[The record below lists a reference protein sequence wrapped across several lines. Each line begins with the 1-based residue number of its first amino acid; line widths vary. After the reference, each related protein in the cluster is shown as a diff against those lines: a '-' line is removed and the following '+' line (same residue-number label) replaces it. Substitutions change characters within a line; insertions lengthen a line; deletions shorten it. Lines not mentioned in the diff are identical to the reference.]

1 MCGRFAF
8 FAPPDAIARQFGLTE
23 PPSLEPRYNIS
34 PTQPVPVVRK
44 DRQGTA
50 RLDMLRWGLIPR
62 WAKDASIGNRMI
74 NARAET
80 VSEKPAFREAFTRR
94 RCLILASGFY
104 EWGETPSGKRPFF
117 ISRSDEEIMAFAGL
131 WERWRPDADQVVDS
145 CVIITTN
152 AAPGL
157 KAIHERMPVV
167 LPPDTQTVW
176 LADGATPEDCLGA
189 LRSSIAEGLDIR
201 PVERTVNNPSN
212 EGVELIRPAVDQRG

>member
-8 FAPPDAIARQFGLTE
+8 FAPPDTIARQFGLTD

-34 PTQPVPVVRK
+34 PTQPVPVVRR
-44 DRQGTA
+44 DQDGGSG
-50 RLDMLRWGLIPR
+50 LNLLRWGLIPR
-62 WAKDASIGNRMI
+62 WAKDPSIGNRMI

-80 VSEKPAFREAFTRR
+80 VSEKPAFREAFARR

-117 ISRSDEEIMAFAGL
+117 ISRSDEEIMGFAGL
-131 WERWRPDADQVVDS
+131 WESWRSEANQVVES

-152 AAPGL
+152 AAPNLAG
-157 KAIHERMPVV
+157 IHERMPVV
-167 LPPDTQTVW
+167 LAPDTQTVW
-176 LADGATPEDCLGA
+176 LADGAAPENCLAA
-189 LRSSIAEGLDIR
+189 LRSGVAEGLAIR

-212 EGVELIRPAVDQRG
+212 DGIELIRPAASH